1 MQIQTFI
8 NPNGS
13 HCDVTLF
20 GFIPGY
26 IFCSCLLQ
34 NASNSD
40 FWMKFFPSGC
50 NFCSFLWVHQFCCIN
65 FRWRVVARDTFSLS
79 ILAYWMGYA
88 LYSILYL
95 AMFRQQT
102 IFFDIYI
109 YIYIHIYTH
118 TYIYDCNLW
127 KESSCTWSQ
136 TYRDQQWIN
145 WKHVFFE
152 RKYLIMKSTST
163 ISTNYSQDKN
173 THFLLFLFLFLFL
186 NWNFYFLFVVTL
198 IVVTLRSHFYYT
210 AVRWCNNYPAT

>member
-1 MQIQTFI
+1 MIFSWKTHGMQIQTFI

-34 NASNSD
+34 NASD
-40 FWMKFFPSGC
+40 FWMKFFPTGC
-50 NFCSFLWVHQFCCIN
+50 NFCSFFWVHQFCWIN

-109 YIYIHIYTH
+109 HIYIYIYIHIYIH
-118 TYIYDCNLW
+118 MIAIY
-127 KESSCTWSQ
+127 
-136 TYRDQQWIN
+136 
-145 WKHVFFE
+145 E
-152 RKYLIMKSTST
+152 RKAPAHGLKHTETS
-163 ISTNYSQDKN
+163 NE
-173 THFLLFLFLFLFL
+173 
-186 NWNFYFLFVVTL
+186 
-198 IVVTLRSHFYYT
+198 
-210 AVRWCNNYPAT
+210 

>member
-8 NPNGS
+8 NPNGL

-20 GFIPGY
+20 GFIPHNFSRSFPGY

-34 NASNSD
+34 NASD
-40 FWMKFFPSGC
+40 FWMKFFPTGC
-50 NFCSFLWVHQFCCIN
+50 NFCSFLWVHQFCWIN

-102 IFFDIYI
+102 IFFDIYTVHI
-109 YIYIHIYTH
+109 YIYI
-118 TYIYDCNLW
+118 YIYDCNLW

-145 WKHVFFE
+145 WKHFCFFE

-173 THFLLFLFLFLFL
+173 THFLLFL

-198 IVVTLRSHFYYT
+198 IVVILRSHFYYT
-210 AVRWCNNYPAT
+210 AVRWSNNYPAR